1 MFSVNSVAKI
11 MNTVIVANGELE
23 KSNRLQ
29 KIWRAADLRIAAD
42 GGALNARKHLALAPH
57 ILIGD
62 LDSLDDATHLWCEFS
77 RVETIQRPRAKD
89 ETDLELAI
97 DLAIA
102 RGASDIT
109 ILGALGGRFDHT
121 IANALLLV
129 KPAIA
134 HIPARIAGADFDAWI
149 ATDRTSIAGKIGE
162 TVSLI
167 PLTAQ
172 VEGIETSGLQ
182 FALRNETLY
191 FGSSRG
197 VSNALIAEQA
207 KVSFSN
213 GILLI
218 IYLHNEELVDRKKKV
233 DRL

>member
-1 MFSVNSVAKI
+1 
-11 MNTVIVANGELE
+11 MNTVIVANGELQE
-23 KSNRLQ
+23 SNRLRE
-29 KIWRAADLRIAAD
+29 IWRAADLRIAAD

-62 LDSLDDATHLWCEFS
+62 LDSLDDATRLWCDFS
-77 RVETIQRPRAKD
+77 RVETIQRPGTKD

-109 ILGALGGRFDHT
+109 ILGALGGRLDHT
-121 IANALLLV
+121 IANVLLLV
-129 KPAIA
+129 KPASV
-134 HIPARIAGADFDAWI
+134 HIPARIAGADFEAWL
-149 ATDRTSIAGKIGE
+149 ATERTSIAGKIGE

-172 VEGIETSGLQ
+172 VDGIETSGLQ
-182 FALRNETLY
+182 FPLRNETLY

-197 VSNALIAEQA
+197 ISNALTAEQA

-218 IYLHNEELVDRKKKV
+218 VQLRKKPVDRKKKM